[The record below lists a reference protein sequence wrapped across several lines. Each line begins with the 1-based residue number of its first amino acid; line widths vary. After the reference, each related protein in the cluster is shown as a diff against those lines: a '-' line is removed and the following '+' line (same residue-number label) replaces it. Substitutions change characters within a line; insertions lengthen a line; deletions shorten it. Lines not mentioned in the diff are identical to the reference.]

1 MTSPKSLFAD
11 ITGKE
16 QVLRTR
22 VHLVLVHLE
31 VVRLG
36 KVLSADVAV
45 VLVHGLLVLGRL
57 VALRVLDHR
66 VHLLHVDLEVLEGER
81 VVSIRFDMVSMIVG
95 KDFFLLRRNYL

>member
-1 MTSPKSLFAD
+1 MEMDAAPPGATCPHSPESLFAD

-16 QVLRTR
+16 QVLRIR

-66 VHLLHVDLEVLEGER
+66 VHLLHVDLG
-81 VVSIRFDMVSMIVG
+81 VSE
-95 KDFFLLRRNYL
+95 